1 MTRLGRPVEP
11 FVRVGGGPRFSAA
24 GGLYGFITGV
34 AENVPSL
41 VEGLARALVYSYLIG
56 LILMV
61 LGIPYFLVA
70 YLAAVNYVLPDWVGN
85 FFIIVYGAGATWL
98 PFAGIQ
104 GIIPWFYVSYLLPSP
119 SDWLLVAAALMVPVI
134 LIQYAFTKK
143 LLRAARTDEIGP
155 LKLAGYHHLV
165 FAFISAIFLYYAVGP
180 LVGIIGLFLNLVG
193 FQGFRTA
200 IGQIK
205 ENEELNRPRSS
216 TDPVPGGKPS
226 SR

>member
-1 MTRLGRPVEP
+1 
-11 FVRVGGGPRFSAA
+11 
-24 GGLYGFITGV
+24 
-34 AENVPSL
+34 L
-41 VEGLARALVYSYLIG
+41 VEGLARALVYSYLLG
-56 LILMV
+56 LILTV
-61 LGIPYFLVA
+61 LGIPYFLIG
-70 YLAAVNYVLPDWVGN
+70 YLTAVNYVLPDWIGN
-85 FFIIVYGAGATWL
+85 FFIIVYGVGATWL

-104 GIIPWFYVSYLLPSP
+104 GIVPWFYISYLLPS
-119 SDWLLVAAALMVPVI
+119 SADWLIVAAGLMIPVT
-134 LIQYAFTKK
+134 LVQYVFTNT

-155 LKLAGYHHLV
+155 LKLAGYHHLA

-200 IGQIK
+200 VNQIK

-216 TDPVPGGKPS
+216 AVPVAGGKPT